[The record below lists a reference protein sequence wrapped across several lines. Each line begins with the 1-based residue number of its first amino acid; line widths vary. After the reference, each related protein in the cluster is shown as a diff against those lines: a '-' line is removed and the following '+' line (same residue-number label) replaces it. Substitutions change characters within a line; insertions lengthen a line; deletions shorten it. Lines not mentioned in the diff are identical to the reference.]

1 MRVSFIFAVGVV
13 LLVTVQ
19 EAACFVARSVPR
31 RSVRGR
37 AVMLDQT
44 TTIIAT
50 TLLGTA
56 AGVGLIAFTEKQG
69 TRAEERGAKLSDTMV
84 DRLSSKLLED
94 YEANESD
101 QISALTEKMQAALK
115 EEGVEVKEAEE
126 VKVEDD
132 GW

>member
-1 MRVSFIFAVGVV
+1 MRVSLLFAVGVV
-13 LLVTVQ
+13 LLVKVQ

-69 TRAEERGAKLSDTMV
+69 ARAEERGAKLSDNMV